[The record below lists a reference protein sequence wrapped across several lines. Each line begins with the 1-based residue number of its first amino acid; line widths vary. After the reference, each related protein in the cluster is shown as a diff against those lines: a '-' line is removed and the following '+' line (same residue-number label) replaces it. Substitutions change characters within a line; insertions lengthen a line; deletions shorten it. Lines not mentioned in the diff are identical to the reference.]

1 MRKIEKTGV
10 NSIRIKVKMK
20 FEMVV
25 YEKYF

>member
-1 MRKIEKTGV
+1 MRMIENDRV
-10 NSIRIKVKMK
+10 NSISIKVKMK

>member
-1 MRKIEKTGV
+1 MRKIEKAGV
-10 NSIRIKVKMK
+10 DSIRIKVKMK